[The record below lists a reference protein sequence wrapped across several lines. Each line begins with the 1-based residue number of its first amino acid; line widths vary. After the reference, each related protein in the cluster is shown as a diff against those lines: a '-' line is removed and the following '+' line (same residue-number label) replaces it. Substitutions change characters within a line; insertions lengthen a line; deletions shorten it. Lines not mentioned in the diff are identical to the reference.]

1 MNENTRET
9 IRQIK
14 AKFHGRMNGVASR
27 SMSEK
32 GLSYKVNWGIPLP
45 ELKQMAKEIDYD
57 YDVVIGLWKENIRE
71 CKILS
76 TIVSGSNPLPRE
88 VAEIWIEDVDNQEI
102 AEMLAFNTL
111 HLQDY
116 AAALAYEWIA
126 SFEPYKLICGY
137 DILSR
142 LFSRGMIPD
151 ERGIN
156 EFLDQ
161 AAVALT
167 DENAGVRHAAYNSI
181 VKFSYIGEEYYRIVK
196 KSILKSG
203 NEDFL

>member
-76 TIVSGSNPLPRE
+76 TLVSGSNPLPRE

-102 AEMLAFNTL
+102 AEITV
-111 HLQDY
+111 
-116 AAALAYEWIA
+116 
-126 SFEPYKLICGY
+126 SFTKSLESKV
-137 DILSR
+137 
-142 LFSRGMIPD
+142 D
-151 ERGIN
+151 EYLKQKAEN
-156 EFLDQ
+156 E
-161 AAVALT
+161 
-167 DENAGVRHAAYNSI
+167 RY
-181 VKFSYIGEEYYRIVK
+181 
-196 KSILKSG
+196 
-203 NEDFL
+203 